1 MTPCQKLQIQE
12 GTAGR
17 VESMQQF
24 SATQSLHLGFW
35 RLRKNISCSK
45 PYLQCVY
52 SLWHSVFPTS
62 YFIFIHCIY
71 IHVPL
76 CVLSNHTFSITS
88 SASERGV
95 SASICY
101 HRTRSWFQDN
111 KEWRLNRWR
120 RGRDCVYKNDV
131 HVCMDTYILN
141 DS

>member
-35 RLRKNISCSK
+35 GLRKNISCSK
-45 PYLQCVY
+45 PLPAVPSCVY

-62 YFIFIHCIY
+62 YFIFIHVYICIYTCIY
-71 IHVPL
+71 IPL
-76 CVLSNHTFSITS
+76 CVLSKHTFSITS

-120 RGRDCVYKNDV
+120 RGRDCVVQK
-131 HVCMDTYILN
+131 
-141 DS
+141 